1 MRVLLIT
8 VLLITTPCFAA
19 GRSFLVIASGIGGE
33 PVYSERFNA
42 WSKSMLEAA
51 ETRMAIP
58 RDRIVYLSE
67 KLSDGVNAQSTK
79 SALQASINALTRTA
93 APGDHI
99 FLLLIGHGTARGDRF
114 LFNLPGPDVSAE
126 ELDAMLTPH
135 EGLRWVIVNTAPS
148 SGPFIEA
155 LSGPNRVVVTAT
167 ASAIE
172 RYHTIFPD
180 HFVAAYAE
188 DGADTDKN
196 GRISVAE
203 AFAFARREVERRYN
217 EEGRLQSEHAT
228 LADSG
233 GLARTAYL
241 ESDHALYAPGIPAQE
256 LERLLAER
264 DILEQR
270 IEFLKTEKAL
280 LDPVLYDDRLEA
292 LLVEFALLHRALRA
306 PETTQ

>member
-1 MRVLLIT
+1 MRALL
-8 VLLITTPCFAA
+8 VALLLITTPCAAA

-33 PVYSERFNA
+33 PIYSERFDT
-42 WSKSMLEAA
+42 WSRSMLEAA

-58 RDRIVYLSE
+58 RDRIVFLSE
-67 KLSDGVNAQSTK
+67 TLSDGVNALSTK
-79 SALQASINALTRTA
+79 SALQASIDGLATMA
-93 APGDHI
+93 EPGDTI

-126 ELDAMLTPH
+126 ELDAMLAPH

-148 SGPFIEA
+148 SGPFIDA

-167 ASAIE
+167 ASAME
-172 RYHTIFPD
+172 RYHTVFPH

-188 DGADTDKN
+188 EGADTDKN
-196 GRISVAE
+196 GRISVTE
-203 AFAFARREVERRYN
+203 AFEFARREVERRYN
-217 EEGRLQSEHAT
+217 EEGRLQSEHAV
-228 LADSG
+228 LDDSG
-233 GLARTAYL
+233 GLAGAAYL
-241 ESDHALYAPGIPAQE
+241 ESDRALYAPGIPAQA

-292 LLVEFALLHRALRA
+292 LLIEFALVHRALRA
-306 PETTQ
+306 PEATQ